1 MDDKEKGKEK
11 GEWKRAIKQEN
22 EEERERE
29 NKQDHLAIRQTHTIH
44 YTIPIIIIYHH
55 ETASPKTKYETQYFM
70 FSKYIPASVRAPVS
84 LGMFETF
91 EANAVRRFAFA
102 PCTELSRAYILDIY

>member
-44 YTIPIIIIYHH
+44 YNPNNYNL
-55 ETASPKTKYETQYFM
+55 SPWN
-70 FSKYIPASVRAPVS
+70 S
-84 LGMFETF
+84 
-91 EANAVRRFAFA
+91 FAQN
-102 PCTELSRAYILDIY
+102 